1 MEPRRKCLSSEV
13 KPSLTPPY
21 RKWMR
26 IMIDTILLNA
36 KLALYHLL
44 LQKGNNEL
52 SEDEVTIMYLLS
64 RDDGIQSLI
73 SKRIA
78 DG

>member
-1 MEPRRKCLSSEV
+1 
-13 KPSLTPPY
+13 
-21 RKWMR
+21 MR
-26 IMIDTILLNA
+26 MMIDTTLLNA

-44 LQKGNNEL
+44 LQKDNNEL
-52 SEDEVTIMYLLS
+52 SDDEVMIMFLLS